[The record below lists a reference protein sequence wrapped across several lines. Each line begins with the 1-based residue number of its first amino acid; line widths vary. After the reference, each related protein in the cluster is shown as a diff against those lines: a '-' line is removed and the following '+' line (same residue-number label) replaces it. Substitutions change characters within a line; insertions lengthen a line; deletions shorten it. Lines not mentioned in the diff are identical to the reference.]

1 MAERSTGARQTSSE
15 AREEFSRRAERLW
28 DEFNAW
34 YQDHPEATFD
44 EMEAELG
51 KKRRSILGS
60 LVELSLRQGD
70 LGAAPESPLCE
81 SCGKPTVFKGYAE
94 KGIHGLEADTRLPRA
109 YYVCP
114 SCGIG
119 FFPPGP
125 PATLEEG

>member
-1 MAERSTGARQTSSE
+1 MPERCSRVRQTSSE
-15 AREEFSRRAERLW
+15 AREEYLRRAEELW

-51 KKRRSILGS
+51 KQRRAILGNF
-60 LVELSLRQGD
+60 LELSLRQGD
-70 LGAAPESPLCE
+70 LGAMPEAP
-81 SCGKPTVFKGYAE
+81 SCGRCGKSMVFQGYPKKE
-94 KGIHGLEADTRLPRA
+94 VHGLEADAKIPRA

-114 SCGIG
+114 TCGVG

-125 PATLEEG
+125 PPTPEER